1 MSTSLNKTTLRR
13 RYPGV
18 QPFKVE
24 QKDLFFGRDTDI
36 TEMLRLIGQ
45 EKLLVLFG
53 KSGYGKSSMLDAGVL
68 PRLGEVFR
76 KKKVISLPVRL
87 KAYVEGESILPI
99 ESIKKELAAKVPLTE
114 GGRFYEDIFAGKTLW
129 HEFKRRQTFPI
140 DDDNPEVFVLVFD
153 QFEEFFLYPI
163 EQQGQFRTQIAE
175 LIYTDIPQ
183 AVFHELGKIK
193 DLAQR
198 EHISTSLDVRVVFAI
213 REDRLGYLDTMKTEL
228 PAILSKRYQLQ
239 GLNDS
244 QAREAI
250 VKPAANEGNFVS
262 PPFTYSDT
270 ALDVIV
276 QKLGETKQTV
286 RMGIEAFQLQIL
298 CEYLEGEIIA
308 GHIPKQ
314 RIEPT
319 HFADKITEIYEGYYH
334 RLLEKLD
341 PSVKK
346 AAQELIED
354 GLIFSDEK
362 TGESR
367 RLSMDA
373 DVLVQRYGH
382 LGVTPDL
389 LRLLENHFL
398 LRRERT
404 ATGYNYEVTHDTLI
418 APIAKSKAL
427 RLQESARISALK
439 QIEEAEK
446 LRLENEAKLAEEAR
460 RRKEAEALK
469 LEAERQADIAK
480 VAQQKAEAA
489 QIQAEQQTDLAK
501 EAQKRTKKFL
511 TTTIV
516 IAILAIGAGIYA
528 AYISYYAYEQ
538 YNSAKNNLM
547 KMELAQKDKN
557 KLQITQLITEAQT
570 YIDADEKIFAIEKI
584 KEILVIDSTHAKA
597 LELKQYCESKNNSK

>member
-1 MSTSLNKTTLRR
+1 MSEMTLRR

-18 QPFKVE
+18 QPFKAE

-36 TEMLRLIGQ
+36 AEMLRLIGQ

-76 KKKVISLPVRL
+76 KKTVISLPVRL
-87 KAYVEGESILPI
+87 KAYVEGDSILPT

-129 HEFKRRQTFPI
+129 HEFKRRQAFPI
-140 DDDNPEVFVLVFD
+140 NEENPEVFVLIFD

-163 EQQGQFRTQIAE
+163 EQQGQFRTQLAE

-239 GLNDS
+239 GLNDN
-244 QAREAI
+244 QAQEAI
-250 VKPAANEGNFVS
+250 VKPAAYDGNFIS
-262 PPFTYSDT
+262 PSFTYSDA

-286 RMGIEAFQLQIL
+286 RRGIEAFQLQIL

-308 GHIPKQ
+308 GHIPNQ

-382 LGVTPDL
+382 LGVTHEL

-418 APIAKSKAL
+418 APIAKSKNL
-427 RLQESARISALK
+427 RLQHIARLLALK
-439 QIEEAEK
+439 QVEEAET

-480 VAQQKAEAA
+480 AAQQKAEAA
-489 QIQAEQQTDLAK
+489 QIQAEQQTTLAK
-501 EAQKRTKKFL
+501 LAQQRTKKFL

-516 IAILAIGAGIYA
+516 IAILAIGAGIYSA
-528 AYISYYAYEQ
+528 FISYYAYKQFQLAENRLEQ
-538 YNSAKNNLM
+538 MEKEQKAK
-547 KMELAQKDKN
+547 E
-557 KLQITQLITEAQT
+557 KLQITQLLSEAQT
-570 YIDADEKIFAIEKI
+570 YIDADENNLAFEKL
-584 KEILVIDSTHAKA
+584 KEVLRIDSTHQRA
-597 LELKQYCESKNNSK
+597 LELKQYCEPKNISK